1 MKITLASFYGNG
13 IMKEKVECM
22 KKKIGILFLI
32 LAVLCF
38 IFIIVFGLCLKIELI
53 GKNETTIEVGE
64 KDPKPEIKAS
74 SLGISLNSYIKS
86 TGKVNEKKV
95 GTYHIKYSVQVGLF
109 RKEVSRTVHVVD
121 TKKPELTLLGDSEIL
136 LYVGEAYSEPGAEAT
151 DAYDGNLNEKIQ
163 IESNVDT
170 NIAGDYTVTYSVKD
184 SSGNENQ
191 ITRSVHVKE
200 KPLHTREVKDG
211 LTYIDGILIVNKE
224 ISVPS
229 TYAPGVNEEARNALT
244 NLQNAAKQAGYD
256 MPLLSG
262 YRSYQRQSVL
272 YQNYVNRDGEEKA
285 STYSAKPG
293 HSEHQT
299 GLAFDI
305 GELSNTYGETPAGK
319 WLEENAYLYGFIIRY
334 PKGKENITG
343 YQYEPWHVR
352 YLGTSIAKDVYQ
364 RGVTLEEYLGLV

>member
-1 MKITLASFYGNG
+1 
-13 IMKEKVECM
+13 M

>member
-229 TYAPGVNEEARNALT
+229 TYAPGVNEEARSALT